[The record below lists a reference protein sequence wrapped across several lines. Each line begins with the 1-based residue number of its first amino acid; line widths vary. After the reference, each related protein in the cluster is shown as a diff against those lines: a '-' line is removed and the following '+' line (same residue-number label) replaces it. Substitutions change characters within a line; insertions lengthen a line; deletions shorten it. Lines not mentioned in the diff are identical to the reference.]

1 MKWQFSNDAPI
12 YSQLIAQIK
21 VGIVSGAFPPG
32 ERLPSVRD
40 LATEAGVNPN
50 TMQRALT
57 ELERDGLVYSQRTT
71 GRFVTEDQAM
81 IASAKRSLAERH
93 IQAFLEAMSK
103 HYGNAPA
110 LNHVSLAVEPGRIV
124 GLLGPNGSGKTT
136 LIKLA
141 NGLLTPSEG
150 EVLVCDMA
158 PGKESH
164 ASVSYLPER
173 TCIPTWMSV
182 KQLMDFYGDFY
193 RDFNRKAAEEMLT
206 HLNIRLTQR
215 IKQMSKGTREKV
227 QLIMVMS
234 RAAKLYLLD
243 EPIGGVDPAT
253 RDYILS
259 TIIGNY
265 NPEAAVIISTHLIAD
280 VEKVLDEVIF
290 INQGQV
296 VLQSSV
302 DEIREEKG
310 MSVDAL
316 FREVF
321 KC

>member
-1 MKWQFSNDAPI
+1 MAVLECK
-12 YSQLIAQIK
+12 
-21 VGIVSGAFPPG
+21 
-32 ERLPSVRD
+32 D
-40 LATEAGVNPN
+40 L
-50 TMQRALT
+50 
-57 ELERDGLVYSQRTT
+57 
-71 GRFVTEDQAM
+71 
-81 IASAKRSLAERH
+81 
-93 IQAFLEAMSK
+93 SK

-182 KQLMDFYGDFY
+182 KQLLDFY

>member
-1 MKWQFSNDAPI
+1 MAVLECK
-12 YSQLIAQIK
+12 
-21 VGIVSGAFPPG
+21 
-32 ERLPSVRD
+32 D
-40 LATEAGVNPN
+40 LT
-50 TMQRALT
+50 
-57 ELERDGLVYSQRTT
+57 
-71 GRFVTEDQAM
+71 
-81 IASAKRSLAERH
+81 
-93 IQAFLEAMSK
+93 K
-103 HYGNAPA
+103 HYGSAPA
-110 LNHVSLAVEPGRIV
+110 LTHVNLTIEPGRIV

-150 EVLVCDMA
+150 EVLVCDMV
-158 PGKESH
+158 PGTESH
-164 ASVSYLPER
+164 ACVSYLPER

-182 KQLMDFYGDFY
+182 KQLLDFYGDFY
-193 RDFNRKAAEEMLT
+193 RDFNRKAAEEMLQ

-215 IKQMSKGTREKV
+215 IKQMSKGNREKV

-259 TIIGNY
+259 TIITNY